1 MLGGDQVQYYVGVLC
16 FHASSKFER
25 SLNATFIALI
35 PKKNGAIKLQ
45 GFRPIILVSGVYKIL
60 AKVLTNRLKRVVEK
74 IISMPQNAFLRGK
87 KILALVLIANECL
100 DIMIRSG
107 EPGVLFKLG
116 IEKAYDHVNMDFL
129 LEEVL
134 FWGEMAFLDN
144 TLCFF
149 SALFH
154 FGEWDFVRLLQ

>member
-1 MLGGDQVQYYVGVLC
+1 
-16 FHASSKFER
+16 
-25 SLNATFIALI
+25 
-35 PKKNGAIKLQ
+35 
-45 GFRPIILVSGVYKIL
+45 VSGVYKIL